1 VRPLACNWY
10 YCAVYSQAQGCV
22 CTALQLGGD
31 VKQPWLMSKYVI
43 IHKTGSTQRITTPP
57 EQDRATATYN
67 TQKIGQD
74 QTRSSE
80 DMIADKR
87 TQTDRH
93 AHHDTPLG
101 GGVNNTPATPYN
113 LIDDGRYDTA
123 AVISEATRR
132 WITRIILLSS

>member
-10 YCAVYSQAQGCV
+10 NCAVYSQAQGCV

-31 VKQPWLMSKYVI
+31 VEQPWLMSS
-43 IHKTGSTQRITTPP
+43 STKPEVHNVSLRRQSRTEPRPHIT
-57 EQDRATATYN
+57 RK
-67 TQKIGQD
+67 KIGQD

-93 AHHDTPLG
+93 ANHDTPLG